1 MKQVFSFI
9 CNVCAADT
17 LVVQKVTL
25 CGHMHTVINNG
36 EHADICTGVTKTLL
50 DSGKCQH
57 LFETPLQPRGSRTFG
72 LAPTYCWSFLWHVL
86 TINMRITANQSSC
99 TVQTHRICALWM
111 NIVKVIRVVLGE
123 MEVFTINMIPVNN
136 FQWKT
141 CFSSMR
147 DCFYSQLI
155 ESFITWCNSNP
166 TRSTNELVLVYC
178 CICECVNYVES
189 QIPCMCSRV
198 WLIKHQI
205 LKCGSF
211 THMFDPAAQTIS
223 TISTV

>member
-1 MKQVFSFI
+1 MGSTQTSAQGSPGPSWTRA
-9 CNVCAADT
+9 NVNIYLRHPCSHVAA
-17 LVVQKVTL
+17 
-25 CGHMHTVINNG
+25 
-36 EHADICTGVTKTLL
+36 EPL
-50 DSGKCQH
+50 DWPQLIVG
-57 LFETPLQPRGSRTFG
+57 R
-72 LAPTYCWSFLWHVL
+72 FLWHVL
-86 TINMRITANQSSC
+86 TINMRITTNQSSC
-99 TVQTHRICALWM
+99 TVQTHRICALWRNM
-111 NIVKVIRVVLGE
+111 VKVIRLVLGE

-178 CICECVNYVES
+178 CICECVNYWES